1 MSNEIEKSLIQIQAK
16 ASCAPM
22 LSDHDCRKVLN
33 MIHEEAQK
41 TLEGINQNKKTQFK
55 SNFIYGLES

>member
-1 MSNEIEKSLIQIQAK
+1 
-16 ASCAPM
+16 M